1 MVDSIKFIYHFVK
14 SLAVVVM
21 WERLSD
27 VENWV
32 KSRYLV
38 LVKEFGN
45 KPFRLED
52 AERALKEAGID
63 TGNVKELLSILRKR
77 GLIEVE
83 KDPEDYRRSIYRLL
97 FVDEKSVSPTRDK
110 LFRTLKAGADLIRG
124 GVDYK
129 VLLLFLFYKA
139 LSDKWN
145 AIVEKYIREGLT
157 RTQAYILAN
166 SEYYVL
172 YDENEQK
179 LLTWHEVTKSR
190 ETIAEL
196 ANALTRIS
204 RLNEKLSEDLEKLVE
219 VLGLKGFIS
228 EDNLHTIESMIHI
241 FNSLDFSRI
250 PYDIIGDAYMWILN
264 YFAPQKA
271 KEGENYT
278 PIEIV
283 KLVVSLLD
291 IEIEDGIVSVLDPAL
306 GSGSMLIVSRDY
318 VREKYGDEGVES
330 LMLYGQERNELMGV
344 IANMNLILHDIKN
357 YEIFIGDSLANPR
370 FPQCDYVVANPPWN
384 QDYNVNGLIEDPK
397 VKRIYTQFTSVLPPK
412 NSMDWGWIQLML
424 YFAKKKV
431 GIILDNGALF
441 RGGSEK
447 RIREA
452 IVRRDLIEAIVLLPE
467 KLFYNTGA
475 PGVIIIFNKNKPEE
489 RKGKILFINA
499 SKEYEKHPEVRRLN
513 RLGEKN
519 IEKIVKAYREFKDIR
534 GFARVVNIEEIAK
547 NDFNLN
553 VTLYVTPIV
562 EEEKI
567 DVVEEW
573 RELEK
578 IEAERDEIKA
588 KLSEYVSGIMRA
600 LGG

>member
-1 MVDSIKFIYHFVK
+1 MFVWDK
-14 SLAVVVM
+14 
-21 WERLSD
+21 LSD

-32 KSRYLV
+32 KQRYVV
-38 LVKEFGN
+38 LAREFEN
-45 KPFRLED
+45 KSFRLED
-52 AERALKEAGID
+52 AEKVLKKAGIE
-63 TGNVKELLSILRKR
+63 TGNVKELLSILRKK
-77 GLIEVE
+77 GLLEVE
-83 KDPEDYRRSIYRLL
+83 KDPEDFRRSIYRLL
-97 FVDEKSVSPTRDK
+97 FVEKSVSLPRDK
-110 LFRTLKAGADLIRG
+110 LFRSLKAGADLIRG

-129 VLLLFLFYKA
+129 VLLLFIFYKA

-145 AIVEKYIREGLT
+145 ALVDKFIAEGRT
-157 RTQAYILAN
+157 KTQAYLLTN
-166 SEYYVL
+166 RKYYVL

-190 ETIAEL
+190 ETLAEL

-204 RLNEKLSEDLEKLVE
+204 RLNKKLVDLEKLVE
-219 VLGLKGFIS
+219 ILGFKGFIS
-228 EDNLHTIESMIHI
+228 EDNLHTIESIIQI
-241 FNSLDFSRI
+241 FNSLDFSKI
-250 PYDIIGDAYMWILN
+250 PYDVVADAYMWILN

-283 KLVVSLLD
+283 KLVINLLD
-291 IEIEDGIVSVLDPAL
+291 IEINEENGVVTVLDPAL

-318 VREKYGDEGVES
+318 IRKKYGKEAEDV
-330 LMLYGQERNELMGV
+330 LMLYGQERNEIMGV
-344 IANMNLILHDIKN
+344 IAKMNLILHDIKN

-397 VKRIYTQFTSVLPPK
+397 VKRIYTQFINTFPPK
-412 NSMDWGWIQLML
+412 NSIDWGWIQLML
-424 YFAKKKV
+424 YHAKKKV

-452 IVRRDLIEAIVLLPE
+452 VVKKDLIEAVVLLPE

-475 PGVIIIFNKNKPEE
+475 PGIVIIFNKNKPEE

-499 SKEYEKHPEVRRLN
+499 SQEFEKHPEIRRLN

-519 IEKIVKAYREFKDIR
+519 IEKIVNAYREFKNIE
-534 GFARVVNIEEIAK
+534 GFAKVVSIEEIAK
-547 NDFNLN
+547 NDYNLN
-553 VTLYVTPIV
+553 VTLYVVPI
-562 EEEKI
+562 EEGEEINIAEEFEELKKI
-567 DVVEEW
+567 ETERRDAE
-573 RELEK
+573 RKLEK
-578 IEAERDEIKA
+578 YISQIIH
-588 KLSEYVSGIMRA
+588 VF
-600 LGG
+600 GGNL

>member
-1 MVDSIKFIYHFVK
+1 
-14 SLAVVVM
+14 M
-21 WERLSD
+21 WEQLSD

-32 KSRYLV
+32 KQRYIV
-38 LVKEFGN
+38 LAREFEN

-52 AERALKEAGID
+52 AEKVLRKAGIE
-63 TGNVKELLSILRKR
+63 TGSVKELLSILRKK
-77 GLIEVE
+77 GLLKVE
-83 KDPEDYRRSIYRLL
+83 KDPKDFRRSIYRLS
-97 FVDEKSVSPTRDK
+97 FAEKAVSTTRDK
-110 LFRTLKAGADLIRG
+110 LFRSLKAGADLIRG

-145 AIVEKYIREGLT
+145 ALVEKFIAEGRT
-157 RTQAYILAN
+157 KTQAYLLAN
-166 SEYYVL
+166 RKYYTL

-179 LLTWHEVTKSR
+179 LLTWHEVAKSR

-204 RLNEKLSEDLEKLVE
+204 RLNEKLADLEKLVE
-219 VLGLKGFIS
+219 ILGFKGFVS
-228 EDNLHTIESMIHI
+228 EDNLHTIESIIQI
-241 FNSLDFSRI
+241 FNSLDFSKI
-250 PYDIIGDAYMWILN
+250 PYDVIGDAYMWILN

-283 KLVVSLLD
+283 RLIVNLLD
-291 IEIEDGIVSVLDPAL
+291 IEIDEEKGIVTVLDPAL

-318 VREKYGDEGVES
+318 VREKYGKEGEEV
-330 LMLYGQERNELMGV
+330 LMLYGQERNEIMGV
-344 IANMNLILHDIKN
+344 IAKMNLILHDIKN

-384 QDYNVNGLIEDPK
+384 QDYNVNGIIENPK
-397 VKRIYTQFTSVLPPK
+397 VKRIYTQFTSTLPPR

-424 YFAKKKV
+424 HFARKKV

-447 RIREA
+447 RIRKA
-452 IVRRDLIEAIVLLPE
+452 IVKKDLIEAIVLLPE

-475 PGVIIIFNKNKPEE
+475 PGIVIIFNKEKPEE

-499 SKEYEKHPEVRRLN
+499 SNEYEKHPEVRRLN

-519 IEKIVKAYREFKDIR
+519 IEKIVNAYREFKNIE
-534 GFARVVNIEEIAK
+534 GFAKVVSIEEIAK
-547 NDFNLN
+547 NDYNLN
-553 VTLYVTPIV
+553 VTLYVVPI
-562 EEEKI
+562 EEGEKI
-567 DVVEEW
+567 DLAKEF
-573 RELEK
+573 RELKK
-578 IEAERDEIKA
+578 IETERQDVGRK
-588 KLSEYVSGIMRA
+588 SERYISQIIQV
-600 LGG
+600 LGGTYE

>member
-1 MVDSIKFIYHFVK
+1 MSI
-14 SLAVVVM
+14 S
-21 WERLSD
+21 
-27 VENWV
+27 
-32 KSRYLV
+32 
-38 LVKEFGN
+38 
-45 KPFRLED
+45 
-52 AERALKEAGID
+52 
-63 TGNVKELLSILRKR
+63 
-77 GLIEVE
+77 
-83 KDPEDYRRSIYRLL
+83 
-97 FVDEKSVSPTRDK
+97 RDK
-110 LFRTLKAGADLIRG
+110 LFASLKAGADLIRG

-145 AIVEKYIREGLT
+145 AFVESFIAEGRT
-157 RTQAYILAN
+157 KTQAYLLAN
-166 SEYYVL
+166 RKYYIL

-190 ETIAEL
+190 ETLAEL

-204 RLNEKLSEDLEKLVE
+204 RLNEKLSDLEKLVE
-219 VLGLKGFIS
+219 ILGFKGFIN
-228 EDNLHTIESMIHI
+228 EDNLHTIESIIQI
-241 FNSLDFSRI
+241 FNTLDFSKI
-250 PYDIIGDAYMWILN
+250 PYDVVGDAYMWILN

-283 KLVVSLLD
+283 NLVVNLLD
-291 IEIEDGIVSVLDPAL
+291 IEIDENNGIVTVLDPAL

-318 VREKYGDEGVES
+318 MREKYGEEGEDV
-330 LMLYGQERNELMGV
+330 LMLYGQERNEIMGV
-344 IANMNLILHDIKN
+344 IAKMNLILHDIKN

-397 VKRIYTQFTSVLPPK
+397 VKKIYTQVTSTLPPK

-424 YFAKKKV
+424 YFARKKV

-452 IVRRDLIEAIVLLPE
+452 IINKDLIEAVVLLPE

-475 PGVIIIFNKNKPEE
+475 PGCVIIFNKNKPKE
-489 RKGKILFINA
+489 RKDKILFINA
-499 SKEYEKHPEVRRLN
+499 SNEYESHPEVRRLN

-519 IEKIVKAYREFKDIR
+519 IKKIVDTYREFKDIK
-534 GFARVVNIEEIAK
+534 GFARVVSIEEIAK
-547 NDFNLN
+547 NDYNLN
-553 VTLYVTPIV
+553 VTLYVTPI
-562 EEEKI
+562 EEGEKI
-567 DVVEEW
+567 DIAEEFSELK
-573 RELEK
+573 ELEK
-578 IEAERDEIKA
+578 ERNEVKT
-588 KLSEYVSGIMRA
+588 KLEDYVSGVIRA